1 MFSSHPAL
9 PALLLHGPLSR
20 RSPARG
26 CPVPA
31 LRGWEVSGA
40 HGRYKK
46 FPWSGTSGGLP
57 FCIRREDHAGH
68 RRANSRSCAGEALP
82 LPDPPPPTKT
92 SGEEKTTPPPQKKKR
107 RGREAPGGGGGE
119 THRFFFFFFLRP
131 RAPSL
136 GGEKGGLAQLR
147 E

>member
-40 HGRYKK
+40 HGRNKK

-68 RRANSRSCAGEALP
+68 RRANSRSCASTPFAP
-82 LPDPPPPTKT
+82 SAPPTDNQR
-92 SGEEKTTPPPQKKKR
+92 SGEEIAAR
-107 RGREAPGGGGGE
+107 LGR
-119 THRFFFFFFLRP
+119 TNRQVLFSFFRSLRQALLGPVRCARALHLP
-131 RAPSL
+131 RPCRL
-136 GGEKGGLAQLR
+136 
-147 E
+147 